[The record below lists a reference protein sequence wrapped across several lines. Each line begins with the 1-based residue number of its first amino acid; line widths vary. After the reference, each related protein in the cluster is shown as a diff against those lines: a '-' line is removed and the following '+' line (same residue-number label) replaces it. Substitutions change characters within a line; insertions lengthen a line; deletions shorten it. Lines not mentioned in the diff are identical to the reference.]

1 MIQTLFKSARFSD
14 FSKLVF
20 FVALVGGLL
29 FVSGCKGKSE
39 DPKPSKQD
47 EVQAILISGN
57 WRIQTVTVD
66 GVDET
71 DVYEGLT
78 LRFTATNYTSTNG
91 LPVWPASG
99 TWVFTSDAATA
110 FERND
115 GMLVEILE
123 ATPTSLKLG
132 LAWDETTIGSGR
144 ASSVEGD
151 HVFSFVK

>member
-1 MIQTLFKSARFSD
+1 MKQTLFKSARFSG
-14 FSKLVF
+14 FSKLIF

-71 DVYEGLT
+71 DIYENLT

-99 TWVFTSDAATA
+99 TWVFANDEATA

-123 ATPTSLKLG
+123 ATSTSLKLG